1 VAMTV
6 KLSPNREGI
15 LVDGEE
21 LPGFPYLEEMAEKDQ
36 LRVAAW
42 ARKLA
47 PRSLTAAQRSLLEN
61 RQPSARRLEG
71 VRQDRILGSPVVR
84 MLWESLDE
92 GQRALVVNPDGELG
106 KRYPLTTGELSGLTG
121 MSKRQV
127 QYWSERRLLPYWL
140 DGNRHRRFEAAAVI
154 VAFALSGSKQH
165 DRQHYADVA
174 ADSRPLAAMRRAV
187 SVVGLSALSS
197 KEKLDPDEL
206 ERTEHTLR
214 LLADALHEVR
224 KDPELDALPAP
235 SAPHSGDSGASLS
248 QRPVGLVYKYK

>member
-1 VAMTV
+1 MAMTV
-6 KLSPNREGI
+6 KLSPNRKGI

-21 LPGFPYLEEMAEKDQ
+21 LRGFPYLEEMAEKDQ

-47 PRSLTAAQRSLLEN
+47 PRSLTAAQRALLEN

-71 VRQDRILGSPVVR
+71 LRQDQILRSPLVR
-84 MLWESLDE
+84 TLWDSLSDA
-92 GQRALVVNPDGELG
+92 QQALVLNPDRELG
-106 KRYPLTTGELSGLTG
+106 KRYPLSTGELSGLTG

-127 QYWSERRLLPYWL
+127 QYWSERRLLPHWL
-140 DGNRHRRFEAAAVI
+140 DERGHRRFEAAAVI
-154 VAFALSGSKQH
+154 VAFALSDSKQH

-174 ADSRPLAAMRRAV
+174 ADSQPLAAMRRAV

-197 KEKLDPDEL
+197 KEKLDPGEL

-214 LLADALHEVR
+214 LLADAVHEIR
-224 KDPELDALPAP
+224 EHPESSVQTL
-235 SAPHSGDSGASLS
+235 
-248 QRPVGLVYKYK
+248 GLVV

>member
-1 VAMTV
+1 MAMTV
-6 KLSPNREGI
+6 KLSPDHQGI
-15 LVDGEE
+15 LVDGEL
-21 LPGFPYLEEMAEKDQ
+21 LPGFPYLEEMAETDQ
-36 LRVAAW
+36 VRVAAW

-47 PRSLTAAQRSLLEN
+47 PRSLTDAQKALLES
-61 RQPSARRLEG
+61 RSRGQPSARRLEG

-92 GQRALVVNPDGELG
+92 GQRALVLNPDGELG
-106 KRYPLTTGELSGLTG
+106 KRYPLSTGELSSLTG

-140 DGNRHRRFEAAAVI
+140 DEHGHRRFEAAAVI

-187 SVVGLSALSS
+187 SVVALSALSS

-206 ERTEHTLR
+206 ERTERTLR
-214 LLADALHEVR
+214 LLADELHEVR
-224 KDPELDALPAP
+224 EDPAN
-235 SAPHSGDSGASLS
+235 S
-248 QRPVGLVYKYK
+248 QQTAGVLT

>member
-1 VAMTV
+1 MTV
-6 KLSPNREGI
+6 KLSPSRKGI

-21 LPGFPYLEEMAEKDQ
+21 LRGFPYLEEMAEEDQ

-47 PRSLTAAQRSLLEN
+47 PRSLTAAQRALLKN

-71 VRQDRILGSPVVR
+71 LRQDQILRSPLVR
-84 MLWESLDE
+84 TLWDSLSDT
-92 GQRALVVNPDGELG
+92 QQALVLNPDQELG
-106 KRYPLTTGELSGLTG
+106 KRYPLTTGDLSGLTG

-127 QYWSERRLLPYWL
+127 QYWSERRLLPHWL
-140 DGNRHRRFEAAAVI
+140 DERGHRRFEAAGVI
-154 VAFALSGSKQH
+154 VAFALSSSKQH

-174 ADSRPLAAMRRAV
+174 ADSQPLAAMRRAV

-197 KEKLDPDEL
+197 REKLDPDEL
-206 ERTEHTLR
+206 KRTEHTLR

-224 KDPELDALPAP
+224 KSDPESSP
-235 SAPHSGDSGASLS
+235 
-248 QRPVGLVYKYK
+248 QIVGLVA

>member
-1 VAMTV
+1 MAMTV
-6 KLSPNREGI
+6 KLSPNRKGI

-21 LPGFPYLEEMAEKDQ
+21 LRGFPYLEEMVERDQ

-47 PRSLTAAQRSLLEN
+47 PELLTAAQRALLEN
-61 RQPSARRLEG
+61 RRPSARRMEG
-71 VRQDRILGSPVVR
+71 LRQDQILRSPLVR
-84 MLWESLDE
+84 TLWDSLLE
-92 GQRALVVNPDGELG
+92 VQQALVLNPDQELG
-106 KRYPLTTGELSGLTG
+106 KRYPLRTGELSRLTG

-127 QYWSERRLLPYWL
+127 QYWSERRLLPHWL
-140 DGNRHRRFEAAAVI
+140 DERGYRRFEAAAVI
-154 VAFALSGSKQH
+154 VAFALSDSKQH

-174 ADSRPLAAMRRAV
+174 ADSQPLAAMRRAV

-214 LLADALHEVR
+214 LLADELHEIR
-224 KDPELDALPAP
+224 EDPERSPQAT
-235 SAPHSGDSGASLS
+235 
-248 QRPVGLVYKYK
+248 GLVV